1 MFYVEVQ
8 RMEPAHAGAGHFV
21 AGPGNVK
28 VAARAR
34 HRTMVGPINNK
45 GPAKFK
51 TIQGSLSFVN
61 RTGMPPKAVLFAAT
75 EMGIMP

>member
-1 MFYVEVQ
+1 
-8 RMEPAHAGAGHFV
+8 MEPAHAGAGHFV

-51 TIQGSLSFVN
+51 TIQGSLFLCESHGYAPKSRSFCSN
-61 RTGMPPKAVLFAAT
+61 
-75 EMGIMP
+75 